1 MFERRNIPSLSG
13 AVQVALLYL
22 TVATST
28 VSLSTSSPY
37 NSTYPEPPTM
47 LKSPPSNFTSPLP
60 PLTSSYSNEVIE
72 SLLTST
78 MRSKLSASEGR
89 VDPPSSTQSEALDKL
104 TTPVTT
110 STLIKPMEALSSTI
124 QFEVS
129 TPKKSINSQPST
141 QSKVLRQSTK
151 PAMSPKLLPSTTYF
165 SQTSPLIFT
174 TLENEGVS
182 SLSEE
187 SVMPL
192 AVPITSVTLIETPSS
207 SMTTFSTEHATEFVR
222 ATGKEMPA
230 SLTSRVPLTS
240 LETSEAPV
248 TLPITTEV
256 RLPKSDTNTSPSSVS
271 MLSVNLFLADLNAS
285 STPTVTS
292 PTLITAPVSLSV
304 ASSLTRFTRAHTG
317 RTGGNLDRARNA
329 SEKLSATTT
338 LTVDIK
344 DDDDQD
350 PSFIYQGCIFV
361 DGVCIN
367 PEYTVSVSSGKLA
380 GILDISPEKIQAV
393 DMDMINSPIEYSF
406 LSGTPST
413 YRDYFE
419 INPQTGAVKQIRP
432 VDTSVA
438 KKFEIIVKAEEVS
451 EMRRF
456 TTAKL
461 LITVKPVD
469 SHPPEIIASAL
480 DGFADENAPLGTKVI
495 DMEGKPIVLNV
506 TDADLGPED
515 PKPSYSFELTTNF
528 FRVDVNGT
536 LVVNEKNLDRDPPSP
551 GKFRFQVVARESPGN
566 AASAPLSLTVTLNDV
581 NDNAPKIPVIP
592 PVQVQAGEGRRPIV
606 KIEATDDDLGENA
619 KITYSIYHVSNNG
632 RQKFKIDSETGLIET
647 IGKLNAG
654 EQYSITVRAT
664 DSGGKYSQNVV
675 EVTVLP
681 GPNTRSPVF
690 QQSVYEVE
698 VSEGASI
705 NSTVANLKAVDPEND
720 PVTYSIVSGNDLRQ
734 FSIGDKTGVITVIRQ
749 LDREDLTRYQ
759 LLIKAEDTGGLSSTA
774 TVNIR
779 VTDINDKNP
788 EFVGLPY
795 VFRVREGEENK
806 KVGSVHAVDAD
817 EGQNAVIYYSLPDD
831 IPFAVDAMTGE
842 IRTKIKLDYEDKMEY
857 KFVITAKDGAPD
869 PRLSTATV
877 TVEVLDI
884 DDEVPI
890 FHLLSYEAR
899 VPENVPDY
907 IVTQVKADDPDT
919 NQKIT
924 YMIKQGPTDL
934 FAIDPRTGVVTTTR
948 GLDYERESQY
958 ILVVGT
964 LENSGTQPGATT
976 RVIVN
981 VVDRNDIP
989 PVFTTV
995 PQIISLDDDVP
1006 IGTTVIKLISTD
1018 SDGTAPNNKID
1029 VKAYDLGDPQLS
1041 SVTVVPVSIR
1051 HIATVPPE
1059 VGLGFADDAYNVEV
1073 PENATANMLIKTL
1086 TIINS
1091 RAHHDA
1097 IPLTCEIM
1105 EGNERGL
1112 FFVNVTEDR
1121 NCELRLKKAE
1131 LDHENQTNYILKL
1144 RLNTLSGL
1152 VNPDRNTTMVK
1163 IHILDIND
1171 NEPHFIFPE
1180 SSNQV
1185 AKGKYFGAIPQDSVI
1200 GTSVLQVKAEDKDS
1214 GRLGRVE
1221 YSVIPSDTGSDYF
1234 SVDPTSGV
1242 IKSKRAL
1249 DDIQLKVLPFR
1260 FSVNARDDPGAQ
1272 VDTHSTQAPVV
1283 VNLIADRHRLIL
1295 VVSDGSPDKIQDSV
1309 TQVREVLEEH
1319 SGLVVGVEKV
1329 AARQFQSTNNTV
1341 EQDNTGTDVWFYCV
1355 DPSTELILDR
1365 NSSRVQRSLMDHVSE
1380 IFRDVSGRVHA
1391 TASQIH
1397 APLIPAKPVQAIAIS
1412 WEVFPYAL
1420 IVIAFIIVVLGIVG
1434 IIYICISWSRYKAY
1448 KERMQRMYVVPRYD
1462 PVFVEP
1468 NLKEYET
1475 QVLQMSV
1482 PLDDSDSYNDL
1493 QLDFSSK
1500 NHAFSLDN
1508 VSYITK
1514 ENNGSAGQQS
1524 PVSSDAATTARA
1536 SSVADA
1542 NARNNLNINMNHS
1555 EDDNN
1560 LMRLDSPVNNPVYQS
1575 RSSEE
1580 DPGHLNASATNE
1592 NVMFREKKDY
1602 SHLGFTYL
1610 GDRSP
1615 VETTTEL

>member
-22 TVATST
+22 AVATPT
-28 VSLSTSSPY
+28 LSLSTSSPY

-47 LKSPPSNFTSPLP
+47 SKSTSNFTSPIP

-89 VDPPSSTQSEALDKL
+89 VDPPSSTQSETLDKL

-110 STLIKPMEALSSTI
+110 SNLIKPMEALSSTI

-129 TPKKSINSQPST
+129 TPKKSINSHPST
-141 QSKVLRQSTK
+141 QSKVLRQATK
-151 PAMSPKLLPSTTYF
+151 PA
-165 SQTSPLIFT
+165 I
-174 TLENEGVS
+174 S

-187 SVMPL
+187 SVIPL
-192 AVPITSVTLIETPSS
+192 AVPITSVTLIETPLS

-222 ATGKEMPA
+222 ATGKGTPA

-240 LETSEAPV
+240 LKTSEAPV

-256 RLPKSDTNTSPSSVS
+256 RLPSSDTNTMSPSSVS
-271 MLSVNLFLADLNAS
+271 MLSVNPSLADLNAS

-292 PTLITAPVSLSV
+292 PTLI
-304 ASSLTRFTRAHTG
+304 SSLTRFTRSHTG

-506 TDADLGPED
+506 TDADL
-515 PKPSYSFELTTNF
+515 
-528 FRVDVNGT
+528 
-536 LVVNEKNLDRDPPSP
+536 
-551 GKFRFQVVARESPGN
+551 VVARESPGN

-831 IPFAVDAMTGE
+831 VPFAVDAMTGE

-1018 SDGTAPNNKID
+1018 SDGTAPNNKVRYELIPRGKASKFFQIDSDTGVIQVRDDLRKDTATKYEID

-1051 HIATVPPE
+1051 HVATVPPE

-1112 FFVNVTEDR
+1112 FYVNVTEDR

-1131 LDHENQTNYILKL
+1131 LDHENQANYILKL

-1152 VNPDRNTTMVK
+1152 VNPDRNITMVK
-1163 IHILDIND
+1163 IHILDVND

-1214 GRLGRVE
+1214 GRLGQVE

-1249 DDIQLKVLPFR
+1249 DDILLKVLPFR
-1260 FSVNARDDPGAQ
+1260 FSVNAKDNPGAQ

-1329 AARQFQSTNNTV
+1329 AARQFQSANNTV

-1555 EDDNN
+1555 EHDNN

-1575 RSSEE
+1575 RSSED

>member
-1 MFERRNIPSLSG
+1 
-13 AVQVALLYL
+13 
-22 TVATST
+22 
-28 VSLSTSSPY
+28 
-37 NSTYPEPPTM
+37 
-47 LKSPPSNFTSPLP
+47 
-60 PLTSSYSNEVIE
+60 
-72 SLLTST
+72 

-222 ATGKEMPA
+222 ATGKETPA

-256 RLPKSDTNTSPSSVS
+256 RLPRSDTNTSPSSVS
-271 MLSVNLFLADLNAS
+271 MLSVNLSLADLNAS

-292 PTLITAPVSLSV
+292 PTLITAPVLLSV

-654 EQYSITVRAT
+654 EQYSITVRIEAT
-664 DSGGKYSQNVV
+664 DDDLGENAKITYSIYHVSNNGRQKFKIDSETGLIETIGKLNAGEQYSITVRATDNGGKYSQNVV

-890 FHLLSYEAR
+890 FRLLSYEAR

-1051 HIATVPPE
+1051 HVATVPPE
-1059 VGLGFADDAYNVEV
+1059 VGLGFADDAYNMEV

-1200 GTSVLQVKAEDKDS
+1200 GTSVLQVKTRTAGDW
-1214 GRLGRVE
+1214 V
-1221 YSVIPSDTGSDYF
+1221 GS
-1234 SVDPTSGV
+1234 STVLSSSGV

-1260 FSVNARDDPGAQ
+1260 FSVNAHDNPGAQ

-1555 EDDNN
+1555 EHDNN